1 MLLAG
6 LVALAHRIMLLLLSG
21 FVASALLLPRLLAWT
36 LLAGA
41 LVLLARILVLLLRH
55 LGETPLLDVSRDTT
69 TGGDFGCF
77 AEPGSSQV
85 QNGRL
90 TSEAEITPVQAFL
103 PRHPQLQPPVS
114 SCYKTGRTK
123 GLPGPEKKRK
133 QSLE

>member
-1 MLLAG
+1 LLLAG
-6 LVALAHRIMLLLLSG
+6 PVVLAHRIMLMLLSG
-21 FVASALLLPRLLAWT
+21 FLASALLLAWLLAWA

-55 LGETPLLDVSRDTT
+55 LGETPLLDVSKDTT
-69 TGGDFGCF
+69 AGGDFGCF

-85 QNGRL
+85 RNGRPNIR
-90 TSEAEITPVQAFL
+90 SRNHSVQAFL